1 MKNSILKNQQLD
13 IGKIKQNL
21 KTAWL
26 GKDIRYF
33 TEVDSTNTIA
43 KTLAEQGVEEGTVVI
58 AETQTSGRGRLG
70 RRWESP
76 KGGIWLSII
85 LKPELK
91 VKELVKLNLLASV
104 AVAKTI
110 REEFRLNAEV
120 KWPNDVLINWRKVCG
135 ILAEAVT
142 KRDRAKHII
151 VGIGINANFDPTALP
166 ENLRT
171 TATSL
176 KEILRREIDREI
188 FICNLLKEFEFYYE
202 NFKKG
207 KISLILSEWKKL
219 SCILNRKVQVSCC
232 GEKIEGI
239 AYDIDENG
247 WLIIKL
253 RNGTVKKIFSADVT
267 LRVER

>member
-1 MKNSILKNQQLD
+1 MD
-13 IGKIKQNL
+13 IRKIKQNL

-26 GKDIRYF
+26 GKNIRYF
-33 TEVDSTNTIA
+33 AEVDSTNDVA
-43 KTLAEQGVEEGTVVI
+43 KTLAEQDVEEGTVVI
-58 AETQTSGRGRLG
+58 AETQTSGKGRLG

-85 LKPELK
+85 LKPKLK

-110 REEFRLNAEV
+110 REKFRLNAEV

-142 KRDRAKHII
+142 EKDKAKYII
-151 VGIGINANFDPTALP
+151 VGIGINTNFDLLALP
-166 ENLRT
+166 EDLRA

-176 KEILRREIDREI
+176 KEILRREIDQEI

-202 NFKKG
+202 SFRKG
-207 KISLILSEWKKL
+207 NIDLILSDWKKL
-219 SCILNRKVQVSCC
+219 SCILNRRVQLSCC
-232 GEKIEGI
+232 GEKIKGI
-239 AYDIDENG
+239 AHDIDENG
-247 WLIIKL
+247 WLTIKL
-253 RNGTVKKIFSADVT
+253 KNGTIKKVFSADATVK
-267 LRVER
+267 VER

>member
-1 MKNSILKNQQLD
+1 MKTQQLD

-26 GKDIRYF
+26 GKNIRYF
-33 TEVDSTNTIA
+33 AEVGSTNDVA
-43 KTLAEQGVEEGTVVI
+43 KTLAEQGVEEGTVVV
-58 AETQTSGRGRLG
+58 AEAQTSGKGRFG

-76 KGGIWLSII
+76 GGGIWLSII
-85 LKPELK
+85 LKPKLK
-91 VKELVKLNLLASV
+91 AKELVKLNLLTSV

-110 REEFRLNAEV
+110 KEKFRLDAEV

-135 ILAEAVT
+135 ILAEAVIE
-142 KRDRAKHII
+142 KDEAKYVI
-151 VGIGINANFDPTALP
+151 VGIGINANFDLTVLP
-166 ENLRT
+166 EDLRP

-176 KEILRREIDREI
+176 KEILGREIDREI
-188 FICNLLKEFEFYYE
+188 FICDLLKNFEFYYE
-202 NFKKG
+202 DFKKG
-207 KISLILSEWKKL
+207 GIDTVLSDWRKL
-219 SCILNRKVQVSCC
+219 SCILNRRVQLSCC

-239 AYDIDENG
+239 ACDIDENG

-253 RNGTVKKIFSADVT
+253 ENGTVKKVFSADAT

>member
-1 MKNSILKNQQLD
+1 MD

-21 KTAWL
+21 KTVWL

-33 TEVDSTNTIA
+33 AEVDSTNSVA

-110 REEFRLNAEV
+110 REEFRLKAEV
-120 KWPNDVLINWRKVCG
+120 KWPNDVLIN
-135 ILAEAVT
+135 L
-142 KRDRAKHII
+142 
-151 VGIGINANFDPTALP
+151 
-166 ENLRT
+166 
-171 TATSL
+171 
-176 KEILRREIDREI
+176 
-188 FICNLLKEFEFYYE
+188 
-202 NFKKG
+202 
-207 KISLILSEWKKL
+207 SLIH
-219 SCILNRKVQVSCC
+219 I
-232 GEKIEGI
+232 
-239 AYDIDENG
+239 
-247 WLIIKL
+247 
-253 RNGTVKKIFSADVT
+253 
-267 LRVER
+267 